1 MLTSLPILLVF
12 TTVYVIVA
20 GTILL
25 HNMSLISMIPLEL
38 RKYRIEQAV
47 LGQFGSQ
54 LTDDELQ
61 ELSTGRLIQR
71 LKLATN
77 RPDGLNECTREMFS
91 LAMLVRLGRIT
102 EGTILV
108 CLTLCGCVFRN

>member
-1 MLTSLPILLVF
+1 M
-12 TTVYVIVA
+12 
-20 GTILL
+20 
-25 HNMSLISMIPLEL
+25 HNSNSDLEVDL
-38 RKYRIEQAV
+38 FV
-47 LGQFGSQ
+47 QFGSQ

-77 RPDGLNECTREMFS
+77 RPDGLDECTREMFS

-102 EGTILV
+102 EGKTVLWDLLPSELRTFAIRLPHHR
-108 CLTLCGCVFRN
+108 LEY